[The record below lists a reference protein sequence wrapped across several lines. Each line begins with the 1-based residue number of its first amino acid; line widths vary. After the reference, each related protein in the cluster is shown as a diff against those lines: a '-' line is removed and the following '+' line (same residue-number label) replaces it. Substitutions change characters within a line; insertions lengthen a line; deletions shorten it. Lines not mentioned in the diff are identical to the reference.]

1 MTYRGVVVCDNAAA
15 SFNTRRAL
23 EMSPTRD
30 GRREGTN
37 VSTDATGAID
47 TWTVCA
53 SISSLPSWMNY
64 TSGGC
69 NRTRFQTSIH
79 NITINQR
86 THITIN
92 ENERFDR
99 SQLERKEGGGRR
111 EGGKKVNKLNKE
123 KKKERDVP

>member
-1 MTYRGVVVCDNAAA
+1 MFLFKKGGLTYLGVVVCDNAAA
-15 SFNTRRAL
+15 SFNTRRTL

-64 TSGGC
+64 TRARGV
-69 NRTRFQTSIH
+69 
-79 NITINQR
+79 
-86 THITIN
+86 
-92 ENERFDR
+92 
-99 SQLERKEGGGRR
+99 GRHR
-111 EGGKKVNKLNKE
+111 
-123 KKKERDVP
+123 

>member
-1 MTYRGVVVCDNAAA
+1 MVWSVFKKGQLISFRGTDRGWGCLFKKGGLTYLGVVVCDNAAA

-64 TSGGC
+64 TSGGLQS
-69 NRTRFQTSIH
+69 NKVPNEHPQH
-79 NITINQR
+79 NHKPTDTYNNQ
-86 THITIN
+86 
-92 ENERFDR
+92 
-99 SQLERKEGGGRR
+99 
-111 EGGKKVNKLNKE
+111 
-123 KKKERDVP
+123 